1 MPYISEELQA
11 NSLNMHQT
19 VQQMAVG
26 PVSNHP
32 LLDKT
37 FNQPVGIL
45 GNKRNTEKSKMKKV
59 FNQAVLVLE
68 LVTLQLVVV
77 MELVDKLVVVVELV
91 SKQAVVVGQAT

>member
-45 GNKRNTEKSKMKKV
+45 GNKRNTEKSRRNKV

-68 LVTLQLVVV
+68 LVTLLLVAVVV
-77 MELVDKLVVVVELV
+77 ELATLHLVVVVELV
-91 SKQAVVVGQAT
+91 SKLAVVV

>member
-37 FNQPVGIL
+37 FHQPVGIL

-59 FNQAVLVLE
+59 FNQAVLV
-68 LVTLQLVVV
+68 